1 MDMLSFHIFTTAY
14 YHNDTPY
21 YILFYIFLQALEK
34 IFYFRFFVEFSY
46 FVLPLD
52 NLQKMYYN
60 VKIENR
66 REGFTIMDAFTEF
79 LGELTGKLSGF
90 EDIIAASALILID
103 VCALV
108 IIAFCSKE
116 KKAVQQQWN
125 RAARHMIL
133 TDTEGGFTFTLNS
146 QEILMGRH
154 ISADLRF
161 PDLSV
166 SRYHALLSLEDGVWT
181 LTDLESKSG
190 TYVNGMKI
198 KQQRLRNNDEIRIGK
213 KTLYIRRVKPQNV

>member
-1 MDMLSFHIFTTAY
+1 
-14 YHNDTPY
+14 
-21 YILFYIFLQALEK
+21 
-34 IFYFRFFVEFSY
+34 
-46 FVLPLD
+46 
-52 NLQKMYYN
+52 
-60 VKIENR
+60 
-66 REGFTIMDAFTEF
+66 
-79 LGELTGKLSGF
+79 
-90 EDIIAASALILID
+90 
-103 VCALV
+103 
-108 IIAFCSKE
+108 
-116 KKAVQQQWN
+116 
-125 RAARHMIL
+125 
-133 TDTEGGFTFTLNS
+133 
-146 QEILMGRH
+146 MGRH

>member
-1 MDMLSFHIFTTAY
+1 
-14 YHNDTPY
+14 
-21 YILFYIFLQALEK
+21 
-34 IFYFRFFVEFSY
+34 
-46 FVLPLD
+46 
-52 NLQKMYYN
+52 MYYN

-213 KTLYIRRVKPQNV
+213 NTLYIRRVKPQNV